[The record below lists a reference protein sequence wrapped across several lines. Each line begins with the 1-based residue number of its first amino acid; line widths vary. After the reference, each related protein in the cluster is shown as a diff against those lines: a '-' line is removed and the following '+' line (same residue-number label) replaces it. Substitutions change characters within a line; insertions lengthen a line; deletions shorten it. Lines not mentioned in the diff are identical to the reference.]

1 MLTKQVRQKS
11 VVFVTIGIFLNKG
24 FRFKPYVCNRY
35 HDLLMMS
42 MNSMN
47 LCNIAILKIGNTYY
61 RFVITGIS
69 KSEAIKLLY
78 NIDLTEKSRTL

>member
-1 MLTKQVRQKS
+1 
-11 VVFVTIGIFLNKG
+11 
-24 FRFKPYVCNRY
+24 
-35 HDLLMMS
+35 MMS